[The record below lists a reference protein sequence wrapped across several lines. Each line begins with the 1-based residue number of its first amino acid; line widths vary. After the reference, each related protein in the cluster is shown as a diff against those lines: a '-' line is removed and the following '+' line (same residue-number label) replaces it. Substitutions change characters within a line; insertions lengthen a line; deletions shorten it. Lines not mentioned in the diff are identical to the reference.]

1 MDSLSSDMEGLL
13 SFYEA
18 SHLGMIGERNT
29 LEEARVF
36 SIQNLRSLMGKLDS
50 DSAELVR

>member
-1 MDSLSSDMEGLL
+1 V
-13 SFYEA
+13 
-18 SHLGMIGERNT
+18 NT

-50 DSAELVR
+50 DSAERVRQSLEIPLYWRMQ